1 MCEKGRG
8 EVKGKKRG
16 VSYLNIKGEKG
27 RGLCERGIQKMERG
41 VC

>member
-16 VSYLNIKGEKG
+16 VSYLNIKGGKG